1 MKLLATI
8 TALLLSFS
16 AFSQDLIEYNEGK
29 FSRNGEE
36 LSIEQIEKL
45 TKELKPFQ
53 RWRANDL
60 LYKGKRANNIADN
73 RLHRYSVAV
82 IYTGICGLGVY
93 GYFFISEV
101 AGYYD
106 YRVLEKT
113 FYGLGVAT
121 IPTIPLLT
129 ISVSR
134 QESWIKRR
142 DDSFIRLAEK
152 LNQAEMKSESN
163 Q

>member
-16 AFSQDLIEYNEGK
+16 AFSQDLVEYNDGT

-36 LSIEQIEKL
+36 LSIQEVEQL
-45 TKELKPFQ
+45 TKEFKVGLYAKY
-53 RWRANDL
+53 L
-60 LYKGKRANNIADN
+60 LYNGKRANNIANN

-82 IYTGICGLGVY
+82 IYTGIGGLASYNLFVM
-93 GYFFISEV
+93 SAV
-101 AGYYD
+101 ANYLD
-106 YRVLEKT
+106 WRVLEKT
-113 FYGLGVAT
+113 LYGLGVVSIAS
-121 IPTIPLLT
+121 IPLLT